1 MNHTKKMV
9 VVPQDVMENLRFNQQ
24 QKVGPVGKQMMA
36 VDKDLREI
44 FDREDLAMDE
54 KLTLYYEVLNKYKK
68 LNEAYNKQPVKEEVE
83 KEPVRKLE
91 KPVIPVKDEWL
102 DKIDKQ
108 FTVRNHEKAE
118 QLYNWIKEKSDIDW
132 NEIGEIS
139 GIPKSNILTLLDE
152 VTRPT
157 PRHKD
162 IEPTGLPQ
170 FVTRLRES
178 NPPEYLIGNTTHYK
192 KYYTAPV
199 KVTPV
204 ESPLKST
211 PGTPLKSP
219 STPPKRPHRLQSPLA
234 IPVPTPKTEGNVSV
248 KQKGEGKRWLTL
260 DDI

>member
-44 FDREDLAMDE
+44 FDRDDLAMDE

-68 LNEAYNKQPVKEEVE
+68 LNEAYTKQTAPQKVPEPSKVVE
-83 KEPVRKLE
+83 PSMIV
-91 KPVIPVKDEWL
+91 PPSVKDEWL

-108 FTVRNHEKAE
+108 FNVRNHEKAE

-132 NEIGEIS
+132 DEKGEIS

-170 FVTRLRES
+170 FVTRLRQS
-178 NPPEYLIGNTTHYK
+178 NPPEYLIGNTSYYK
-192 KYYTAPV
+192 KYYTAPEPV
-199 KVTPV
+199 ERTPV
-204 ESPLKST
+204 KDYPPAT
-211 PGTPLKSP
+211 PDT
-219 STPPKRPHRLQSPLA
+219 PKRPHRLESPHA
-234 IPVPTPKTEGNVSV
+234 IPVPTPKTEGNITV
-248 KQKGEGKRWLTL
+248 KQKGEGMRWLTME
-260 DDI
+260 DI